1 MEAWLVLA
9 RALPAPRRPRSQPAS
24 RRRTARRIVVS
35 RVVMGQVWR
44 HRVFLQT
51 FREGRARDGI
61 CGNSYFIASAD
72 VLYRVW
78 KPPES
83 TMSLHEQ
90 CGDGGHG
97 GAAALAQVLGSCS
110 AWQVGEER

>member
-9 RALPAPRRPRSQPAS
+9 RALPAPPRPRSQPAS

-44 HRVFLQT
+44 HWVFLQA

-72 VLYRVW
+72 VRSRTLGRRIIFRDRSQAVCVRVISHS
-78 KPPES
+78 P
-83 TMSLHEQ
+83 
-90 CGDGGHG
+90 
-97 GAAALAQVLGSCS
+97 ALATRFQD
-110 AWQVGEER
+110 